1 MTRAGAKLRAFE
13 VAQLTAAQRASG
25 EAWLEFLRVPALSM
39 GIYALEQGA
48 DDPQTPHRED
58 EVYLVVSGRATLRV
72 EGSDQPVQR
81 GSVVYVA
88 AGADHRFHSIRE
100 DLTALVLF
108 APAETT

>member
-1 MTRAGAKLRAFE
+1 VTRGGAKLRAFE
-13 VAQLTAAQRASG
+13 VAQLIAERRASG

-39 GIYALEQGA
+39 GVYALGQGA
-48 DDPQTPHRED
+48 DDPQRPHHED
-58 EVYLVVSGRATLRV
+58 EVYVVLSGRAQLRV

-88 AGADHRFHSIRE
+88 AGADHRFHSICE

-108 APAETT
+108 APAEST